1 MNTNLCCIILIL
13 ILICYISQPTN
24 TIYKFNPRCVN
35 LFWTGGYDSTFRLLQ
50 IIIIEKKCVNPIYLN
65 FNSLDGSG
73 FRRQNVRFELET
85 MYMIINELYRLGYGG
100 QIMPLTIIT
109 EVKLS
114 STVIRSCSMLFN
126 KGYLRRPVSQYAH
139 MVQLSLDL
147 NKIVEECAEKSEHST
162 SYKMLNGKLN
172 DDKMLCLDKAVGTPL
187 YVIRNIRFPIIDLTK
202 KDMLK
207 IAKKH
212 NFAYILKWTKSC
224 WWPYSDGTPCRKCL
238 MCRTRKEELPEELQE
253 SFVNEG
259 SYPKFSND
267 NGFNSINPRPES
279 VGCYFEKKIGNRF
292 SSPMKTPLSTEL
304 QEILYNNN
312 TYGIL

>member
-1 MNTNLCCIILIL
+1 L
-13 ILICYISQPTN
+13 QPKN
-24 TIYKFNPRCVN
+24 IIYKFNPRCVN

-73 FRRQNVRFELET
+73 FRRQNVKFELET

-114 STVIRSCSMLFN
+114 NIVINSCSILFN

-147 NKIVEECAEKSEHST
+147 NKIIEECAEKSEHST

-172 DDKMLCLDKAVGTPL
+172 DNKMLYLDKAVGTPL

-238 MCRTRKEELPEELQE
+238 MCRTRKEELPQELQE
-253 SFVNEG
+253 SFVGEDL
-259 SYPKFSND
+259 YPKFSKY
-267 NGFNSINPRPES
+267 NGFNSINPRFEP
-279 VGCYFEKKIGNRF
+279 VDGYFEKKIGNRF
-292 SSPMKTPLSTEL
+292 SSPMKTPLSTKL
-304 QEILYNNN
+304 QEIVYDNNV
-312 TYGIL
+312 YSGIL